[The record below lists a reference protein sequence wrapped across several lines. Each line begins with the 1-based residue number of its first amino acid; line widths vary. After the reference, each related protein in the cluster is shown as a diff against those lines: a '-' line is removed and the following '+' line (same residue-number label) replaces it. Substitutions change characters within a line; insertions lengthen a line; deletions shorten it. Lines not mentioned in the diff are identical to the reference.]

1 MTEVFFIMSKAT
13 FNQLVRKLIEDT
25 NLLLN
30 ISTKMS
36 SDEASKEATDDDD
49 DDDVTYYNGKKYYYH
64 PPQIGDKVEILWS
77 LTDDDQKWYAG
88 QVTNN
93 RKRNKI
99 SVYTITYD
107 NGKTGQ
113 DYLSIENFPKNWR
126 FAVG

>member
-1 MTEVFFIMSKAT
+1 MSKAT

-36 SDEASKEATDDDD
+36 SDSKEAK

-88 QVTNN
+88 QVTTN
-93 RKRNKI
+93 RKRNKRSI
-99 SVYTITYD
+99 YTITYD
-107 NGKTGQ
+107 NGKTSQ

>member
-49 DDDVTYYNGKKYYYH
+49 DDDVTYYNGKKYYSQQH
-64 PPQIGDKVEILWS
+64 RVLQ
-77 LTDDDQKWYAG
+77 
-88 QVTNN
+88 
-93 RKRNKI
+93 
-99 SVYTITYD
+99 
-107 NGKTGQ
+107 
-113 DYLSIENFPKNWR
+113 
-126 FAVG
+126 

>member
-1 MTEVFFIMSKAT
+1 MSKAT

-36 SDEASKEATDDDD
+36 SDSKE

-88 QVTNN
+88 QVTTTN
-93 RKRNKI
+93 RKRNKRSI
-99 SVYTITYD
+99 YTITYD

>member
-1 MTEVFFIMSKAT
+1 MSKAT

-36 SDEASKEATDDDD
+36 SDEASKEASKEATDDD

-77 LTDDDQKWYAG
+77 LSDDGQKWYAG
-88 QVTNN
+88 KVTTH
-93 RKRNKI
+93 RKRNKRSI
-99 SVYTITYD
+99 YTITYD
-107 NGKTGQ
+107 SGKIDQ
-113 DYLSIENFPKNWR
+113 DYLSTENFPKHWR